1 MELAPVPFNEN
12 ERVKTVIKTGLIDS
26 PNSEMFQVYCD
37 LAKDLTGFQ
46 SATFSLYD
54 GNNQCSISSS
64 GRDEFVSG
72 SISDKGVNNI
82 CAYVLLDTEPL
93 LMPDLRKDPIW
104 KNHPKILN
112 GTATTLG
119 YAGFPVINKDNYA
132 LGSLIPVFKAAGAS
146 LSTIATTTGISGIH
160 AMRKFG
166 FKSTTT
172 DTDVALTNTQ
182 TNAIV
187 IATQHD
193 SHADFVIKALENRKN
208 IFVEKPLCLTL
219 TELDKIK
226 SVYEKVISSM
236 TTTPILMVGFNRRFA
251 PHIQKMKELLYETSG
266 SKSFIMTKNFK
277 LIVAVSLVVASMV
290 TIDKGQKAC
299 ALAFLNSIKNG
310 TSSPIPIKELFEVS
324 RITIEINQ

>member
-12 ERVKTVIKTGLIDS
+12 ERVQTVIKTGLIDS
-26 PNSEMFQVYCD
+26 PNSELFQVYCD

-112 GTATTLG
+112 GTTTTLG

-132 LGSLIPVFKAAGAS
+132 LGTLCMKHPKPRE
-146 LSTIATTTGISGIH
+146 LSQKQIELVKKITSNMAHLLDLHIEQ
-160 AMRKFG
+160 KE
-166 FKSTTT
+166 
-172 DTDVALTNTQ
+172 LTSNK
-182 TNAIV
+182 V
-187 IATQHD
+187 
-193 SHADFVIKALENRKN
+193 LEIIN
-208 IFVEKPLCLTL
+208 IFKQKFPGFTISDLEAFLSLAANLDILEINASNLLRYNLCEKNTNSSFVLSHFGRKLL
-219 TELDKIK
+219 EDMELKPKNMKKIK
-226 SVYEKVISSM
+226 IKGHEADNKIE
-236 TTTPILMVGFNRRFA
+236 
-251 PHIQKMKELLYETSG
+251 ELLS
-266 SKSFIMTKNFK
+266 
-277 LIVAVSLVVASMV
+277 
-290 TIDKGQKAC
+290 
-299 ALAFLNSIKNG
+299 
-310 TSSPIPIKELFEVS
+310 
-324 RITIEINQ
+324 EIN